1 VLILIGRDL
10 KTCEVSIYSDAFD
23 NSEQISLSKETCR
36 GQKVPRVSPKLLRLH
51 AGRLAQV
58 NVPVE
63 LKREDIVVERVAAP
77 EVKTGKMLE

>member
-36 GQKVPRVSPKLLRLH
+36 GQKVLGVAFVFGSDKQDILPKSITR
-51 AGRLAQV
+51 
-58 NVPVE
+58 
-63 LKREDIVVERVAAP
+63 REVAEAACFAA
-77 EVKTGKMLE
+77 